1 MADTVKHA
9 LRFPEGLFLL
19 TQNDG
24 LYFLPDGHSTAY
36 QCYGE
41 KKELHGKV
49 ARTMK
54 STNPA
59 VKTYDVAYEF
69 EDGQLLSARL
79 ITRTTRSKGVL
90 AGDAERDVLT
100 QGLQDGTITL
110 RSANGGPHLC
120 SASKLP
126 DGRTL
131 LHVRQLPGHDYETLL
146 LGTPGSYKKLDIG
159 TGIQGGNSFYF
170 NLKDGTRVSLPSD
183 FSGNVPR
190 GEQASFGDQPL
201 TYDRLTR
208 TEQDFVTYGL
218 DSVLPGPHL
227 DPFSPELN
235 TPAPAPRGP
244 APKGP

>member
-24 LYFLPDGHSTAY
+24 LYFLPDGHDTAY

-41 KKELHGKV
+41 KKELHGKI
-49 ARTMK
+49 ARSMK

-59 VKTYDVAYEF
+59 VKSYDIAYELD
-69 EDGQLLSARL
+69 EGQLLSARL

-90 AGDAERDVLT
+90 VDDAERDALAQRFT
-100 QGLQDGTITL
+100 DGSINVRT
-110 RSANGGPHLC
+110 AHGGPHLC
-120 SASKLP
+120 SVSRLP
-126 DGRTL
+126 DGQSL
-131 LHVRQLPGHDYETLL
+131 IQVRQLPGHGYETLL
-146 LGTPGSYKKLDIG
+146 LGKPGAYKVLDIG

-170 NLKDGTRVSLPSD
+170 TLKDGTRVSLPSD

-190 GEQASFGDQPL
+190 GEAASFGDQPL
-201 TYDRLTR
+201 VYERLTR

-218 DSVLPGPHL
+218 ESVLPGPHL
-227 DPFSPELN
+227 DPFSPELAK
-235 TPAPAPRGP
+235 PAPAPRGP